1 MPSSLPAPSTDVA
14 RASSASVPASLRLKR
29 RALWAAPR
37 ERAAAGPAGSNPQP
51 GIVCDA
57 SSVEAQAASAC
68 RAERESWDYEAG
80 KDLTRSPRLPPTGRG
95 LVLRLLSWTS
105 TTASLNYSM
114 LQLLWVHVRTNYVSN
129 EAENAKGVGTH
140 WRANAHAERTQKQT
154 TECTGRD
161 FFVLSFLPNA
171 TKKKWS
177 WFSN

>member
-37 ERAAAGPAGSNPQP
+37 EGSQIGARRLAPQARTRSLL
-51 GIVCDA
+51 VCDA
-57 SSVEAQAASAC
+57 SSVEAQAASAF
-68 RAERESWDYEAG
+68 RAGWDYEPG
-80 KDLTRSPRLPPTGRG
+80 IDGTRSTRLPPTGRG
-95 LVLRLLSWTS
+95 LVLQLLSWTS

-154 TECTGRD
+154 TECTGRI
-161 FFVLSFLPNA
+161 FFSFQKRNNYSL
-171 TKKKWS
+171 K
-177 WFSN
+177 